1 MKCASAKAGIASVM
15 TGLAVVLSA
24 APAHATFIYLT
35 QSSAIS
41 ASSVAPFVGRSA
53 TLDRKHSRVYED
65 FAPVASQTQDHTHG
79 EMILAGLQSQS
90 AGDYE
95 KQSNGSDA
103 GSGSNASYSA
113 PFAFR
118 WSNARD
124 VGHAN
129 GALPWNLPDSTL
141 TSALKDSPSGLG
153 GVTAPS
159 VPVATAPVANT
170 NNPTPPSPPNE
181 ANEIG
186 VPPIQTT
193 PVVSPPTEAPIV
205 GVPSKTVPEPSTVG
219 LLGIGLLLIFAGIS
233 RGKRARYYSNVSGSP
248 RSSRQMGSLARS
260 LNRDSWS
267 GV

>member
-15 TGLAVVLSA
+15 TGLAVVLGA

-35 QSSAIS
+35 QSSAVS
-41 ASSVAPFVGRSA
+41 ANSAARFAGGRASVD
-53 TLDRKHSRVYED
+53 LKRKQVYED
-65 FAPVASQTQDHTHG
+65 LALVASQTQDDDTAHTDG
-79 EMILAGLQSQS
+79 AMILAGLQPQS
-90 AGDYE
+90 AGVHE
-95 KQSNGSDA
+95 KQGAGNDA
-103 GSGSNASYSA
+103 GSSYNVSYSA
-113 PFAFR
+113 PVALR
-118 WSNARD
+118 WSNAR
-124 VGHAN
+124 GAS
-129 GALPWNLPDSTL
+129 GALPWYFSDSIL
-141 TSALKDSPSGLG
+141 TSAAKDSPSGLG

-170 NNPTPPSPPNE
+170 SNPTPPSLPK
-181 ANEIG
+181 EIG
-186 VPPIQTT
+186 VPPLLT
-193 PVVSPPTEAPIV
+193 PPVGSPPTEAPIV

-219 LLGIGLLLIFAGIS
+219 MLGIGLLLIFAGIA